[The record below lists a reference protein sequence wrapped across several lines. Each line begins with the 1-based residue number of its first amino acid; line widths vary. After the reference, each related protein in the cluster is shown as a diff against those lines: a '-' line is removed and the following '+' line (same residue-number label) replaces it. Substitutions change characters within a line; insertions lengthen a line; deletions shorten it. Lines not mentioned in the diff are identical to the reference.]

1 MSSEVITVQTLD
13 GGQIGLDPAV
23 FGAIPDQRRLRP
35 GDPGFDDATR
45 LWNGMIRKE
54 PALVIQPETADEVTT
69 VVNLAGEHG
78 LLLSIKGGGHNIAG
92 LALADHGL
100 TLDMSRMREVR
111 IDRERRVVHV
121 GPGCLLGDVDR
132 VTQEHGLATTLGF
145 VSETGIAGLTLGGGF
160 GYLSRRF
167 GYTVDD
173 LVEAQVVTA
182 DGRFRRASRDVEPEL
197 FWALRGGGG
206 NFGVVT
212 RFTYQLHE
220 VGPSIMGG
228 IVAWPAADHAEDVL
242 GLYQEMTAAAPSEL
256 TLVATMRL
264 APPAPFIPEQWHG
277 KPMVAVVACHS
288 GDPTQAAHDLAPI
301 KGFGRPIA
309 DLMVAKTYLEQ
320 QSMLDATQPKGA
332 NYYWKT
338 EFISDLSDD
347 YLQTFQANA
356 STIESPMS
364 QVILFHI
371 EGALNE
377 RAEDDGAVGNRD
389 ATFVTGAAGA
399 WPATDPNGEAHR
411 TWVGNSW
418 ERIRPFSTGGN
429 YINFQTADDD
439 ASRIED
445 SYRGNYERLRKIK
458 SECDPENL
466 FRVNRNLEPMAT
478 Q

>member
-1 MSSEVITVQTLD
+1 MITLQTLD
-13 GGQIGLDPAV
+13 GGRVELDPAV
-23 FGAIPDQRRLRP
+23 FGAIPDQRRLSP

-45 LWNGMIRKE
+45 VWNGMIRKE
-54 PALVIQPETADEVTT
+54 PALVIQPETADDVTT
-69 VVNLAGEHG
+69 AVNLAREHG

-92 LALADHGL
+92 LALADQGV
-100 TLDMSRMREVR
+100 TLDMSRMRDVR
-111 IDRERRVVHV
+111 VDHEKRLVHV

-132 VTQEHGLATTLGF
+132 VTQEHGLAATLGF
-145 VSETGIAGLTLGGGF
+145 VSETGVAGLTLGGGF

-167 GYTVDD
+167 GFTVDD

-182 DGRFRRASRDVEPEL
+182 DGRYRRASRDTEPEL

-212 RFTYQLHE
+212 EFTYQMHE

-228 IVAWPAADHAEDVL
+228 IVAWPAADHAEEVL
-242 GLYQEMTAAAPSEL
+242 GLYQEMTAAAPREL

-264 APPAPFIPEQWHG
+264 APPAPFIPEEWHG

-288 GDPTQAAHDLAPI
+288 GDPAQAAHDLAPI
-301 KGFGRPIA
+301 KGFGKPIA
-309 DLMVAKTYLEQ
+309 DLMMAKTYLEQ

-347 YLQTFQANA
+347 YLVAFRTNA
-356 STIESPMS
+356 SAIESPMS

-377 RAEDDGAVGNRD
+377 HAEDDGAVGNRD

-399 WPATDPNGEAHR
+399 WPAADSNGEAHQ
-411 TWVGNSW
+411 TWVRDSW
-418 ERIRPFSTGGN
+418 DRIRPFSTGGN

-439 ASRIED
+439 PSRIED
-445 SYRGNYERLRKIK
+445 SYRGNYDRLRRIK
-458 SECDPENL
+458 AEYDPENL
-466 FRVNRNLEPMAT
+466 FRVNRNLSPI
-478 Q
+478 